1 MQGETTALHVELL
14 TTEQPTSMWG
24 LQKAGEKGWGW
35 AACVQLQQKPQKAGV
50 EGARSDEARGTA
62 PAGDGVQEL
71 VLPGQLRDESDELL
85 VAVAIVGRRGS
96 RWLHPVPHCTSIG
109 GSCVHSES
117 APPSPVENLRW
128 LEDRLDV
135 TYSAVCCSYN
145 AGTTTLLLRLPNA
158 VCAEGGECSGR
169 SVADSG
175 SSSSSLDMLSW
186 QQREGA
192 AEQNLVDIF
201 GRFQDL
207 EGLQAKHQ
215 SKCLNAGDTGL
226 LELAPP
232 AQQQG
237 GHSAG
242 ILPSEALGPLAQ
254 IEETVDSCAE
264 DECSI
269 PQRSD
274 PALSPTEFKQS
285 EEAYSLRNLLNNCLM
300 FPATRKLSVS
310 RKKGSGADA
319 DVRLKESGDTAY
331 NRGLQF
337 LQWRGRLPKTASAG
351 RSSLGGDGG
360 VRAAEGFAENE
371 KMIGGGFAS
380 PQHEARLAREKLR
393 QASRFLSL
401 RKSKNGA
408 TENGALSNVVSA
420 LSVSSLG

>member
-1 MQGETTALHVELL
+1 M
-14 TTEQPTSMWG
+14 
-24 LQKAGEKGWGW
+24 GEK
-35 AACVQLQQKPQKAGV
+35 K
-50 EGARSDEARGTA
+50 
-62 PAGDGVQEL
+62 
-71 VLPGQLRDESDELL
+71 
-85 VAVAIVGRRGS
+85 
-96 RWLHPVPHCTSIG
+96 
-109 GSCVHSES
+109 VHSES

-158 VCAEGGECSGR
+158 VCAEGGEYSGR
-169 SVADSG
+169 NVADSG
-175 SSSSSLDMLSW
+175 SPSSSLGMLGW

-215 SKCLNAGDTGL
+215 AKCLNAGDTGL

-232 AQQQG
+232 AAQQQG
-237 GHSAG
+237 GHTSPG
-242 ILPSEALGPLAQ
+242 ILPTEALGPLAQ

-319 DVRLKESGDTAY
+319 DVRLKDSGDAPY

-351 RSSLGGDGG
+351 RSSIGGEGG
-360 VRAAEGFAENE
+360 VVRGAEGFAENE

-401 RKSKNGA
+401 RRSKNGA

>member
-1 MQGETTALHVELL
+1 MQ
-14 TTEQPTSMWG
+14 
-24 LQKAGEKGWGW
+24 
-35 AACVQLQQKPQKAGV
+35 
-50 EGARSDEARGTA
+50 
-62 PAGDGVQEL
+62 
-71 VLPGQLRDESDELL
+71 
-85 VAVAIVGRRGS
+85 
-96 RWLHPVPHCTSIG
+96 
-109 GSCVHSES
+109 VHSES
-117 APPSPVENLRW
+117 TPPSPVENLRW

-158 VCAEGGECSGR
+158 VCAEGGGSSGR
-169 SVADSG
+169 SVTDSG
-175 SSSSSLDMLSW
+175 SSSSSLDTLGW

-192 AEQNLVDIF
+192 AERNLVDIF

-215 SKCLNAGDTGL
+215 SRCLNAGETGL
-226 LELAPP
+226 LELTRP

-237 GHSAG
+237 GPNLG
-242 ILPSEALGPLAQ
+242 ILPTEALGPLAQ
-254 IEETVDSCAE
+254 IEEMVDSCAE

-300 FPATRKLSVS
+300 LSGTRKLSVS

-319 DVRLKESGDTAY
+319 DVRLKDSGDTPY

-337 LQWRGRLPKTASAG
+337 LQWRGRMPKTASAG

-360 VRAAEGFAENE
+360 ERGAEGFGENE

-401 RKSKNGA
+401 RRSKNGA